1 MRSKITWN
9 PLNAK
14 QLENTKANTLVLG
27 SPGQGRA
34 FMIVMGQ
41 YMDRDEFYQR
51 WVPRCKQ

>member
-1 MRSKITWN
+1 MSSRITWN

-14 QLENTKANTLVLG
+14 QLENTKANSLVIG
-27 SPGQGRA
+27 SPGSGRA

-51 WVPRCKQ
+51 WVPKCKQ